1 MIEKQQTLVVADWQL
16 EQVSKFTTKGLAL
29 KAAAEELVINTAADL
44 PSAQVLKKQFQAL
57 ANEIDQEKKA
67 ITFPYRDFVKQ
78 LNALA
83 DECLVPTEQG
93 RLVLDQKLLAFDEK
107 VEAKRRE
114 KAEIERKLLE
124 EQRLAEEK
132 AKAERDAE
140 EARLRKIESDRL
152 AAIAAEQ
159 ERERA
164 RIALEQDANK
174 RAQRELEAEKLAQ
187 EAKLE
192 AQRVAIAQKERA
204 MAEKQLEIEQQMKAM
219 DAKAAEA
226 GEKERLAQE
235 EAMNKV
241 KGVRAGF
248 TYEIENE
255 DAVPRELC
263 SSDSKKINAAIA
275 KGLRVANG
283 LRIFEKKRIQ

>member
-1 MIEKQQTLVVADWQL
+1 MEKQQTLVVADWQL

-29 KAAAEELVINTAADL
+29 KAAAEELVINSAADL
-44 PSAQVLKKQFQAL
+44 PSAQVLKKQFQSL

-107 VEAKRRE
+107 VEAERRE
-114 KAEIERKLLE
+114 KAEIERKRLE
-124 EQRLAEEK
+124 EQRVAEEK

-152 AAIAAEQ
+152 AAIALEQ

-192 AQRVAIAQKERA
+192 AQRVAIAQKERE
-204 MAEKQLEIEQQMKAM
+204 MKEKQLEIDAQMKAM

-226 GEKERLAQE
+226 GDKARAELE
-235 EAMNKV
+235 EATNKV
-241 KGVRAGF
+241 KGVRTGW
-248 TYEIENE
+248 TYDIENE
-255 DAVPRELC
+255 AVIARELC
-263 SSDSKKINAAIA
+263 SPDSKKINAAIKA
-275 KGLRVANG
+275 GLRVANG
-283 LRIFEKKRIQ
+283 LRIYQEKRLQ

>member
-1 MIEKQQTLVVADWQL
+1 MEKQQALVVADWQL
-16 EQVSKFTTKGLAL
+16 KQVSVFTEKGLAL
-29 KAAAEELVINTAADL
+29 KKAAEELVINSAADL

-107 VEAKRRE
+107 VEAERRE
-114 KAEIERKLLE
+114 KAEIERKRLE

-152 AAIAAEQ
+152 AAIALEQ

-204 MAEKQLEIEQQMKAM
+204 MAEKQLEIESQMKAM

-241 KGVRAGF
+241 KGVRNSW
-248 TYEIENE
+248 TYEIINE
-255 DAVPRELC
+255 RLIGAELC
-263 SSDSKKINAAIA
+263 SPDSKKINAAI
-275 KGLRVANG
+275 KGGLRNYPG
-283 LRIFEKKRIQ
+283 LRIFQEKRVQ

>member
-1 MIEKQQTLVVADWQL
+1 MEKQQALVVADWQL
-16 EQVSKFTTKGLAL
+16 EQVSKFTIKGLAL
-29 KAAAEELVINTAADL
+29 KEAAETLVITTAADL

-93 RLVLDQKLLAFDEK
+93 RLILDQKLLAFDEK
-107 VEAKRRE
+107 VEAERRE
-114 KAEIERKLLE
+114 KAEIEKKRLE
-124 EQRLAEEK
+124 DLRLKEEAEKK
-132 AKAERDAE
+132 ARDEE

-152 AAIAAEQ
+152 AAIALEQ

-204 MAEKQLEIEQQMKAM
+204 MAEKQLEIAAQMKAM

-226 GEKERLAQE
+226 GDKLRDEQELAQ
-235 EAMNKV
+235 NKV
-241 KGVRAGF
+241 KGIRAGF
-248 TYEIENE
+248 TYEIINE
-255 DAVPRELC
+255 PLIIRELC
-263 SSDSKKINAAIA
+263 TPNSVKINAAIKA
-275 KGLRVANG
+275 GLRETPG
-283 LRIFEKKRIQ
+283 LRIYEAKRVQ

>member
-1 MIEKQQTLVVADWQL
+1 MEKQQALVVADWQL
-16 EQVSKFTTKGLAL
+16 EQVSKFTVKGLAL
-29 KAAAEELVINTAADL
+29 KEAAETLVINSASDL

-78 LNALA
+78 LNTLA

-107 VEAKRRE
+107 VETERRE
-114 KAEIERKLLE
+114 KAEIERKRLE
-124 EQRLAEEK
+124 ELRLKEEAEKK
-132 AKAERDAE
+132 ARDEE
-140 EARLRKIESDRL
+140 EARLRKIENDRL
-152 AAIAAEQ
+152 AAIALEQ

-164 RIALEQDANK
+164 RIALEQDDNK

-204 MAEKQLEIEQQMKAM
+204 MAEKQIEITAQMAAM

-235 EAMNKV
+235 EAHNKV
-241 KGVRAGF
+241 KGVRTGW

-263 SSDSKKINAAIA
+263 TPSSVKINAAIK

-283 LRIFEKKRIQ
+283 LRIYQDKRIQ

>member
-1 MIEKQQTLVVADWQL
+1 MEKQQALVVADWQL
-16 EQVSKFTTKGLAL
+16 KQVSVFTEKGLAL
-29 KAAAEELVINTAADL
+29 KAAAETLVINSAADL

-78 LNALA
+78 LNTLA

-93 RLVLDQKLLAFDEK
+93 RLIVDKKLLDFNQK
-107 VEAKRRE
+107 VEDERRE
-114 KAEIERKLLE
+114 KAEIERKRLE
-124 EQRLAEEK
+124 ELRLKEEAEKK
-132 AKAERDAE
+132 ARDEE

-192 AQRVAIAQKERA
+192 AQRVAIAQKERE
-204 MAEKQLEIEQQMKAM
+204 MKEKQLEIAAQIKAM

-226 GEKERLAQE
+226 GKKERLAQE
-235 EAMNKV
+235 ELHNKV
-241 KGVRAGF
+241 KGVRTGW
-248 TYEIENE
+248 TYEIEDE
-255 DAVPRELC
+255 TKVPVELC
-263 SSDSKKINAAIA
+263 SPDSKKINAAIK

-283 LRIFEKKRIQ
+283 LRIYEEKRVQ

>member
-1 MIEKQQTLVVADWQL
+1 MEKQQALVVADWQL

-29 KAAAEELVINTAADL
+29 KEAAETLVITTAADL

-57 ANEIDQEKKA
+57 ANEINQEKLA

-78 LNALA
+78 LNTLA

-93 RLVLDQKLLAFDEK
+93 RLIVDKKLLDFNQK
-107 VEAKRRE
+107 VEDERRE
-114 KAEIERKLLE
+114 KAEIERKRLE
-124 EQRLAEEK
+124 NQRIIEEREK
-132 AKAERDAE
+132 SLRDAE

-152 AAIAAEQ
+152 ADIAAKQEQ
-159 ERERA
+159 EFY
-164 RIALEQDANK
+164 RIRQEQDANK

-192 AQRVAIAQKERA
+192 AQRVAIAQKERE
-204 MAEKQLEIEQQMKAM
+204 MAEKQLEIAAQIKAM

-235 EAMNKV
+235 EAHNKV
-241 KGVRAGF
+241 KGVRTGW

-255 DAVPRELC
+255 ALVPVELC
-263 SSDSKKINAAIA
+263 SPDSKKINAAIKA
-275 KGLRVANG
+275 GLRVANG
-283 LRIFEKKRIQ
+283 LRIYQDKRIQ

>member
-1 MIEKQQTLVVADWQL
+1 MEKQQTLVVADWQL
-16 EQVSKFTTKGLAL
+16 KQVSVFTEKGLAL
-29 KAAAEELVINTAADL
+29 KKTAEELVINSATDL
-44 PSAQVLKKQFQAL
+44 PVAQGLKKQFQAL

-107 VEAKRRE
+107 VETERRE
-114 KAEIERKLLE
+114 KAEIERKRLE

-152 AAIAAEQ
+152 AAIALEQ

-192 AQRVAIAQKERA
+192 AQRVAIAQKERE
-204 MAEKQLEIEQQMKAM
+204 MEEKQRQIEIQKAEM
-219 DAKAAEA
+219 DRKEAEA
-226 GEKERLAQE
+226 GDKLRAEQE
-235 EAMNKV
+235 EAHNKV
-241 KGVRAGF
+241 KGVRTGW
-248 TYEIENE
+248 TYEIINE
-255 DAVPRELC
+255 PLIIRELC
-263 SSDSKKINAAIA
+263 TPNSVKINAAIKA
-275 KGLRVANG
+275 GLRETPG
-283 LRIFEKKRIQ
+283 LRIFEEKRVQ